1 MIERIR
7 IRVLLSACA
16 AFTVLALVTVWV
28 LAVTGAVDAY
38 EATLLTGLVVIFALA
53 VVGAMMSLR
62 AFVSLRSK
70 TDHVA
75 ARIESQVRAVQ
86 AETAEI
92 SAAVTDLGHHYK
104 AMAAEADERN
114 EAMSRDLLKQVARQS
129 LQLYWQLEA
138 LMDLR
143 AWITPRAPL
152 PSLRGWAASP
162 DVLRW
167 MLAWIHDHRPALIVE
182 CGSGA
187 STVLFGYQVQR
198 IGAGKVISLEHDP
211 LYASRTRELARRHD
225 VGDVIQVRDAPL
237 QTWQESDGVWQWYNR
252 AAIEDITE
260 IDLLFVDGPPGAT
273 GHLARF
279 PAGPL
284 LFGKLAAAGVAV
296 LDDALR
302 DDEKRTSELWLERM
316 EWLERERLKTEKG
329 TDIFR
334 RRVGT

>member
-1 MIERIR
+1 
-7 IRVLLSACA
+7 
-16 AFTVLALVTVWV
+16 
-28 LAVTGAVDAY
+28 
-38 EATLLTGLVVIFALA
+38 
-53 VVGAMMSLR
+53 
-62 AFVSLRSK
+62 
-70 TDHVA
+70 
-75 ARIESQVRAVQ
+75 
-86 AETAEI
+86 
-92 SAAVTDLGHHYK
+92 
-104 AMAAEADERN
+104 
-114 EAMSRDLLKQVARQS
+114 
-129 LQLYWQLEA
+129 
-138 LMDLR
+138 
-143 AWITPRAPL
+143 
-152 PSLRGWAASP
+152 
-162 DVLRW
+162 

-198 IGAGKVISLEHDP
+198 VGAGKVISLEHDP
-211 LYASRTRELARRHD
+211 LYATRTRELARQHD
-225 VGDVIQVRDAPL
+225 VEDVIEVRDAPL
-237 QTWQESDGVWQWYNR
+237 QTWQEPDGVWQWYNR

-334 RRVGT
+334 RRAGT